1 MTEQDLNYL
10 RSAIEKGNVTL
21 FLGAGASMGSLNSQ
35 GMPLMSTREF
45 SEALANEC
53 QFNYENE
60 SLGEV
65 YAAAKQ
71 VLGSSQLSQYLDRHF
86 RYCTPSSEYAILAR
100 FPWARIYTTNIDDA
114 FENALNKSTI
124 DCPQHVRV
132 QTRKSRFIDRDQ
144 TYSSV
149 DLIKLHGSVHRL
161 EDGVIFSS
169 EEYSNEAASPS
180 PWYSQI
186 GYDYQN
192 YSFLIIGSTLREPV
206 LFQQVQ
212 YARQKIQ
219 ETSPQSFLVIP
230 HISELQKRAFI
241 GSNIFHI
248 PWKLTEFV
256 SWLEGEFPDG
266 LSYTE
271 VATNNNPSIRKLLS
285 GKRTDMVR
293 LAEVL
298 SDVVQIKQ
306 PDMRSKDL
314 RTGQIRNFYRGFK
327 PCWKD
332 IADGVPAYTDD
343 ISKLTETIQQAL
355 NSQVQCVV
363 VYGPAGSGKSTA
375 TRMAAMEI
383 TKKLDIPCFFTQGT
397 NESIS
402 DALIEL
408 EKVHRDR
415 YILICDRLEPCVE
428 LIVDTLHHGKCRKA
442 LILAVESQ
450 HVWSD
455 RVKEKLEE
463 ISITEFNITK
473 ISESD
478 AVLILGKLEEFGPWT
493 RLAQLT
499 SNQRTRLLIEKS
511 KRQLLIGLLEAT
523 QGIGYEE
530 IIRRDYRNLRSDN
543 HRILLVVV
551 GLASMHR
558 LYLPII
564 YAARILEKLGVRQYP
579 AELLGAMEG
588 VVTNTQ
594 GKLFARHP
602 IYVRSLLEIH
612 ISTNE
617 LGNII
622 KQLLHVFTI
631 YDTPVIK
638 SVSKNENLLYKKTIN
653 NRFLRSIL
661 RNNEPL
667 ILDIYR
673 SLEKY
678 FEQDG
683 LYWVQYGLALRHFGH
698 QESALDKL
706 RTAVI
711 AHEQAHT
718 LHAYAHQQLIV
729 ALRETDDGRSEQLAE
744 EAKVTL
750 EKLQYSQNSIGYRDV
765 YPIIVLAKGYTAF
778 IRKAQGENFARII
791 AKGYADRIY
800 ELRKK
805 RTDRHLDET
814 WNWLTSYAVRGK
826 WKPPNF
832 SDLVVE
838 EDF

>member
-10 RSAIEKGNVTL
+10 RSAIEKGTVVL
-21 FLGAGASMGSLNSQ
+21 FLGAGASMGSLNNQ
-35 GMPLMSTREF
+35 GMPLMSTKEF

-53 QFNYENE
+53 HFNYENE

-65 YAAAKQ
+65 YAASKQ
-71 VLGSSQLSQYLDRHF
+71 VLGSSQLSQFLKHHF
-86 RYCTPSSEYAILAR
+86 QYCKPSNEYTILAR

-114 FENALNKSTI
+114 FENALNNPTI
-124 DCPQHVRV
+124 DYPQRVRI
-132 QTRKSRFIDRDQ
+132 QTRKSRFVDRDQ
-144 TYSSV
+144 TYSMV

-161 EDGVIFSS
+161 EDGVIFSP
-169 EEYSNEAASPS
+169 EEYSIEAASPS

-192 YSFLIIGSTLREPV
+192 YSFIIIGSTLREPV
-206 LFQQVQ
+206 LFQQVR
-212 YARQKIQ
+212 YAHQKIQ
-219 ETSPQSFLVIP
+219 GTSPQSFLIIP

-256 SWLEGEFPDG
+256 TWLEEKFPNG

-271 VATNNNPSIRKLLS
+271 VATNNNPSIRELLS
-285 GKRTDMVR
+285 GKREDMAR
-293 LAEVL
+293 QAEVL

-314 RTGQIRNFYRGFK
+314 RSGQIRDFYRGFK
-327 PCWKD
+327 PHWRD

-343 ISKLTETIQQAL
+343 ISKLTEIVQQAL
-355 NSQVQCVV
+355 SSKIQCVV

-383 TKKLDIPCFFTQGT
+383 TKNSDTPCFFAHGT
-397 NESIS
+397 NGNIS
-402 DALIEL
+402 NALIEL
-408 EKVHRDR
+408 EKVHKDR
-415 YILICDRLEPCVE
+415 YIFICDRFEPCVE
-428 LIVDTLHHGKCRKA
+428 LIANTLRRGGCRKA

-455 RVKEKLEE
+455 RVKAKLAE
-463 ISITEFNITK
+463 ISISEFSITK

-478 AVLILGKLEEFGPWT
+478 TALILTKLEEFGPWT
-493 RLAQLT
+493 RLAQLR
-499 SNQRTRLLIEKS
+499 SSQRTRLLIEKS

-543 HRILLVVV
+543 HRILLVIV

-564 YAARILEKLGVRQYP
+564 YAARILEKLGVREYP

-594 GKLFARHP
+594 GKLSARHP
-602 IYVRSLLEIH
+602 VYVRSLLETH
-612 ISTNE
+612 VSTTE
-617 LGNII
+617 LGDII

-631 YDTPVIK
+631 YDAPIIK

-653 NRFLRSIL
+653 NRFLRSML
-661 RNNEPL
+661 RNNELL
-667 ILDIYR
+667 ILEIYR
-673 SLEKY
+673 SLEKH

-683 LYWVQYGLALRHFGH
+683 LYWVQYGLALRHFKH
-698 QESALDKL
+698 QENALEKL

-729 ALRETDDGRSEQLAE
+729 ALKESDDSRSEQLAE
-744 EAKVTL
+744 DAKATL
-750 EKLQYSQNSIGYRDV
+750 EKLQDSQKNMGYSDI
-765 YPIIVLAKGYTAF
+765 YPINLLARGYTAF
-778 IRKAQGENFARII
+778 IRKAQGESSARIV
-791 AKGYADRIY
+791 AKEYADKIY
-800 ELRKK
+800 EIKKK
-805 RTDRHLDET
+805 RTDEYLEET
-814 WNWLTSYAVRGK
+814 WGWLTSYAVNGK
-826 WKPPNF
+826 WK
-832 SDLVVE
+832 SSSLLDLVIE